1 MYGHLEAQNSTQDF
15 LSSFSEP
22 SPVRLIQP
30 KSQLQFGG
38 LIPWAGM
45 NQPSY
50 GLERGEMKKRNEMK

>member
-1 MYGHLEAQNSTQDF
+1 MYGDLEAQNSLLQSTQDL

-22 SPVRLIQP
+22 SPVRIIQP
-30 KSQLQFGG
+30 KYQLQFGG

-50 GLERGEMKKRNEMK
+50 GLERGEMKK